1 MFGQEVKYLHRIVI
15 NWSPGE
21 VTRPGGDGPHQGQ
34 APVQRASSNHR
45 FCQGDI
51 PDSFLTIFI
60 QQPLVCVLYCTD
72 RCHRLGSQ
80 PWGWWTRTATPISSP
95 TQCLA
100 MTIVRTLSKCFSTSP
115 SRLSWQAKRRE
126 NWNNSN
132 DFPLMF
138 PESDIRDGK
147 GNGGSVIERGQG
159 QRKTWKRR

>member
-1 MFGQEVKYLHRIVI
+1 MRLPDLVVMVHTRDKHQYREHPAITDSAKVI
-15 NWSPGE
+15 SL
-21 VTRPGGDGPHQGQ
+21 TLMT
-34 APVQRASSNHR
+34 
-45 FCQGDI
+45 F
-51 PDSFLTIFI
+51 FLE
-60 QQPLVCVLYCTD
+60 QPLVCVLYCTD

-80 PWGWWTRTATPISSP
+80 LWGWWTRTATPISSP

-100 MTIVRTLSKCFSTSP
+100 MMIVRTLSKCFSTSP